1 MNLSPNFT
9 KEEFE
14 FSQTA
19 IRLGID
25 NSIPVGLIDNA
36 QRTANTMEFIRSALG
51 DRPIRISSG
60 YRSPKLNAAIPG
72 SAKDSAHMRMLAC
85 DFTCPPFGSVYKTVS
100 AISEILDD
108 FDQLIYEGTWI
119 HIGLSTGVQ
128 RQELLTKTF
137 KNGSVFW
144 HKGLLDL

>member
-1 MNLSPNFT
+1 MNLSPHFT

-25 NSIPVGLIDNA
+25 NSIPPALMENVK
-36 QRTANTMEFIRSALG
+36 RTASTMEFIRSALG
-51 DRPIRISSG
+51 NRPIRVSSG
-60 YRSPKLNAAIPG
+60 YRSPKLNAAISG
-72 SAKDSAHMRMLAC
+72 SAKDSAHMRALAC
-85 DFTCPPFGSVYKTVS
+85 DFTCQSFGTVYKTVD
-100 AISEILDD
+100 AISHILDD

-119 HIGLSTGVQ
+119 HLGLSDGEQ
-128 RQELLTKTF
+128 RQQLLTKSF
-137 KNGSVFW
+137 KNGHVSW

>member
-1 MNLSPNFT
+1 MNLSPHFT

-25 NSIPVGLIDNA
+25 NSIPLALMDNA
-36 QRTANTMEFIRSALG
+36 RRTASTMEFIRSALG
-51 DRPIRISSG
+51 NRPTRVSSG
-60 YRSPKLNAAIPG
+60 YRSPKLNAVIPG
-72 SAKDSAHMRMLAC
+72 SAKDSDHQKMLAC
-85 DFTCPPFGSVYKTVS
+85 DFTCPSFGSVYKTVD
-100 AISEILDD
+100 AISHILDD

-119 HIGLSTGVQ
+119 HVGLGDGRQ
-128 RQELLTKTF
+128 RRELLTKSF
-137 KNGSVFW
+137 KNGHVSW